1 MGPSF
6 SYERITVSFPFNLL
20 TVMSRLPRSCTMLP
34 LLRCALVLPIII
46 LQPDS
51 AAESKPV
58 YQELI
63 EYLSTSDDVLPMV
76 PDTHPVNTLY
86 NAEAVVPPQCYTR
99 TEAKANPCYVCHQ
112 DQIPERE
119 NKMNDRD
126 LQAAYSFSDVG
137 MTNHWKNLFEDKQSR
152 IAAISDEEIQ
162 SYVNQDNYSELAG
175 RLKEKGFKGYIP
187 DLQNLQLGA
196 EAFDA
201 EGFAKDG
208 SHWVAF
214 NYKPFPSTFW
224 PTNGAT
230 DDVMIRLAAPFR
242 TGKDGQYSRDVYKAN
257 LAILEAAIKGVT
269 SISSLPVDERLT
281 GRDLDGDGQMMISH
295 TVNAQTAWAG
305 AAEGTFFDTH
315 LYPAGTEFLHTV
327 RYLGVDK
334 DGRIGVST
342 RMKEVRYMWKVQ
354 PYGKSMYARKYQ
366 LEANEKEA
374 GNLPGYTS
382 IQQHGLDNGNGWAIQ
397 GFIEDRKGRLRFLTH
412 EENFSCMGCHNS
424 VGSSIDKTF
433 SFPRKLD
440 GAKGW
445 GYIDLQ
451 GMADAPNKG
460 ETVGEIELYLT
471 RAEGG
476 SEFRNNEEMAAR
488 WFNPDGTIAKEK
500 IAAAKDV
507 YDLITPSP
515 ARAMSLNKAY
525 RTIVEDQDYIFGKDA
540 VLTPPSNV
548 YDKIDNLTAPTLP
561 ADRTYDYNILLDWAA
576 RPSSNGKPLNSTAAV
591 ATE

>member
-269 SISSLPVDERLT
+269 SISSLPIDERLT

-576 RPSSNGKPLNSTAAV
+576 RPSRNGKPLKSTAAV

>member
-6 SYERITVSFPFNLL
+6 SYERITVSLPFNLL

-576 RPSSNGKPLNSTAAV
+576 RPSRNGKPLKSTAAV

>member
-1 MGPSF
+1 
-6 SYERITVSFPFNLL
+6 
-20 TVMSRLPRSCTMLP
+20 
-34 LLRCALVLPIII
+34 
-46 LQPDS
+46 
-51 AAESKPV
+51 
-58 YQELI
+58 
-63 EYLSTSDDVLPMV
+63 
-76 PDTHPVNTLY
+76 
-86 NAEAVVPPQCYTR
+86 
-99 TEAKANPCYVCHQ
+99 
-112 DQIPERE
+112 
-119 NKMNDRD
+119 MNDRD

-162 SYVNQDNYSELAG
+162 NYVNQDNYSELAG
-175 RLKEKGFKGYIP
+175 RLQEKGFKGYIP

-196 EAFDA
+196 GAFDD

-334 DGRIGVST
+334 NGRIGVST

-576 RPSSNGKPLNSTAAV
+576 RPSSNGKPLKSTAAA

>member
-576 RPSSNGKPLNSTAAV
+576 RPSSNGKPLKSTAAV

>member
-1 MGPSF
+1 MGASF
-6 SYERITVSFPFNLL
+6 SYERITVSFSFNLL
-20 TVMSRLPRSCTMLP
+20 TVMSRFPRSCTMLH
-34 LLRCALVLPIII
+34 LLRSTLVLAFITI
-46 LQPDS
+46 QPDTS
-51 AAESKPV
+51 AETKPV

-162 SYVNQDNYSELAG
+162 NYVNQDNYSELAG
-175 RLKEKGFKGYIP
+175 RLQEKGFKGYIP

-196 EAFDA
+196 GAFDN

-295 TVNAQTAWAG
+295 AIKAQTSWVG
-305 AAEGTFFDTH
+305 QAEGSFFDTH

-327 RYLGVDK
+327 RYLGVD
-334 DGRIGVST
+334 GNGQIGVST

-451 GMADAPNKG
+451 GMADAPTKG

-488 WFNPDGTIAKEK
+488 WFNPDGTVAKEK

-507 YDLITPSP
+507 YELITPSP
-515 ARAMSLNKAY
+515 ARAMALNKAY

-576 RPSSNGKPLNSTAAV
+576 PSSSNGKPLKSTAAV